1 MNQILSE
8 KEYQRYIIDRLVK
21 DNGYIERKAE
31 QFDRLHA
38 IDPEVLFRFL
48 DDTQPKT
55 MTKLRKTY
63 KDKTEETVINCINN
77 AMTRKGTVGNSL
89 IEILK
94 HGVVINNDRLD
105 LLYTKPATSFNR
117 ELNAL
122 YDKNILSVMEEVWA
136 SDTER
141 VDLVLFVNGIAITAF
156 ELKCNTAGQ
165 SFEDAIIQ
173 YRTQRNPKDRL
184 FLFKAGV
191 LVCFAMDLNEVYMT
205 TKLEEQSTFFIP
217 FNMGKGEGIDT
228 GKGNP
233 PCEYDYSVHYMW
245 DDILKKDMLIE
256 IISKFVFI
264 EFKDRKDPD
273 TGKVLP
279 PKQSVIFPRYHQLDC
294 VRRLLAD
301 VKENGSQNNYL
312 LQHSTGS
319 GKTNEIA
326 WLSHRLSSLHDAEN
340 RIIFDN
346 IIICTD
352 RVIVDRQ
359 LQKAITGIEHKSG
372 LIRVMDDKCKSEDL
386 RKALEGNTKIIA
398 TTIQKFLYIADAA
411 RKLSGK
417 RFAVIIDEAHS
428 STAGKDMEALTKTL
442 SSDGEEFET
451 VEDRLVDEIRRNGK
465 QPNVSIFAFT
475 ATPKP
480 TTLKMF
486 GRVNSKGLYEAFH
499 LYSMKQAIEEG
510 FILDPLSNYI
520 CYSTFFQINKKIA
533 EDPQMKTND
542 AKRQIARFIQL
553 HETNISQRVEVIV
566 EHFRANVRAEL
577 GGNAKAMVITE
588 SRQGAVKYRQAF
600 DDYIRR
606 KQYDDVR
613 ALVAFSGKVKVE
625 GTEYSEAGMNGFSED
640 KLPGEFDK
648 DIYNVLLVANKYQ
661 TGYDQPKLCAMYIL
675 KTLKKTAAVQTLSR
689 LNRICPPYD
698 KKTFVLDF
706 ANTYEDIQDAFAPYY
721 TTTILANTVNPS
733 DIYQLEMKID
743 SYYVVDPG
751 DIDPFVELLVKGV
764 TTDRE
769 RQRMVFILQKCQKE
783 VDKMSQEQQRE
794 FSATLRHF
802 IRFYQF
808 LLQTTCFEDVE
819 LHKKYRFLDCLSAFL
834 GIRHGGRGFNLKGK
848 IEASG
853 FVQKKQSEHVAETVK
868 PDPIVKL
875 PAAENFGLS
884 PEKEERLSEIIK
896 EINSRTGG
904 KYDRDVAVKA
914 MLQIRDILAK
924 NEDLKRSARNNSE
937 QDFEFAYNDKIDD
950 ALIDGLQ
957 QNKDFFSLLL
967 NNSDIKKEVLGI
979 FLPEIYRTL
988 REED

>member
-8 KEYQRYIIDRLVK
+8 KDFQRYIIDRLVE
-21 DNGYIERKAE
+21 DNGYVERKAE
-31 QFDRLHA
+31 KFDRLHA
-38 IDPEVLFRFL
+38 IDPELLFRFL

-55 MTKLRKTY
+55 MEKLRKTY

-77 AMTRKGTVGNSL
+77 EMTRRGSVGGSL
-89 IEILK
+89 IETLK
-94 HGVVINNDRLD
+94 HGVMINGDRLN
-105 LLYTKPATSFNR
+105 LMYMKPATSFNKD
-117 ELNAL
+117 LNTL
-122 YDKNILSVMEEVWA
+122 YDRNTLSVMEEVWA
-136 SDTER
+136 SDDER
-141 VDLVLFVNGIAITAF
+141 IDLVLFLNGIAIMAF
-156 ELKCNTAGQ
+156 ELKCNAAGQ
-165 SFEDAIIQ
+165 SYGDAIFQ
-173 YRTQRNPKDRL
+173 YRTQRNPKTRL
-184 FLFKAGV
+184 FLFKSGV
-191 LVCFAMDLNEVYMT
+191 IVCFAMDLNEVYMT
-205 TKLEEQSTFFIP
+205 TRLAGESTFFIP
-217 FNMGKGEGIDT
+217 FNMGRGEGINT

-233 PCEYDYSVHYMW
+233 ICEDNYSVHYMW

-256 IISKFVFI
+256 LISKFVFV
-264 EFKDRKDPD
+264 EYKEKKDPE
-273 TGKVLP
+273 TGKVSQT
-279 PKQSVIFPRYHQLDC
+279 QSVIFPRYHQLDC

-301 VKENGSQNNYL
+301 VRENGSDNNYL

-326 WLSHRLSSLHDAEN
+326 WLSHRLASLHDAED

-352 RVIVDRQ
+352 RVVVDRQ

-372 LIRVMDDKCKSEDL
+372 LIRVMDDRCTSDDL

-398 TTIQKFLYIADAA
+398 TTIQKFLYIADST

-428 STAGKDMEALTKTL
+428 STAGKDMEALTKSL
-442 SSDGEEFET
+442 SSDKDDFET
-451 VEDRLVDEIRRNGK
+451 IEDRLVDEIRRNGK

-480 TTLKMF
+480 TTLQMF
-486 GRVNSKGLYEAFH
+486 GRVNSRGVREAFH

-520 CYSTFFQINKKIA
+520 CYSTFFRINKKIA
-533 EDPQMKTND
+533 EDPEMKTND
-542 AKRQIARFIQL
+542 AKRQIARFVQL
-553 HETNISQRVEVIV
+553 HETNIAQRVEVIV
-566 EHFRANVRAEL
+566 EHFRQNVMQEL

-588 SRQGAVKYRQAF
+588 SRAGAVKYRQAF

-606 KQYDDVR
+606 KGYNDVR
-613 ALVAFSGKVKVE
+613 ALVAFSGKVKADGE
-625 GTEYSEAGMNGFSED
+625 EYTEAGMNGFSED

-648 DIYNVLLVANKYQ
+648 DIYRILLVANKYQ

-698 KKTFVLDF
+698 KKTFVMDF

-721 TTTILANTVNPS
+721 TTTILANSVNPS
-733 DIYQLEMKID
+733 DIYQLEMKLD

-751 DIDPFVELLVKGV
+751 DIEPFVELLVKGSLS
-764 TTDRE
+764 DRE
-769 RQRMVFILQKCQKE
+769 RQRMVFMLQKCQNE
-783 VDKMSQEQQRE
+783 VNKMTPELQRE
-794 FSATLRHF
+794 FAATLRHF

-834 GIRHGGRGFNLKGK
+834 DIRSGGRGFNLKGK

-853 FVQKKQSEHVAETVK
+853 FVQKKQSEHVSEKVK

-875 PAAENFGLS
+875 PSAENFGLS
-884 PEKEERLSEIIK
+884 PDKEERLSQIIR
-896 EINSRTGG
+896 EINSRTG
-904 KYDRDVAVKA
+904 KSYDNDVAVKA

-937 QDFEFAYNDKIDD
+937 QDFAFAYNDKIDE

-967 NNSDIKKEVLGI
+967 DNSDIKKEVLGI

-988 REED
+988 RA

>member
-8 KEYQRYIIDRLVK
+8 KQYQRYIIDRLVA
-21 DNGYIERKAE
+21 DNGYIERDSAS
-31 QFDRLHA
+31 FDRLHA

-55 MTKLRKTY
+55 MAKLRKTY
-63 KDKTEETVINCINN
+63 KDKTEDTVINCINN
-77 AMTRKGTVGNSL
+77 EMTRRGSVGGSL
-89 IEILK
+89 IETLK
-94 HGVVINNDRLD
+94 HGVMINGDRLN
-105 LLYTKPATSFNR
+105 LMYMKPATSFNR

-136 SDTER
+136 SDDER
-141 VDLVLFVNGIAITAF
+141 IDLVLFLNGIAIMAF
-156 ELKCNTAGQ
+156 ELKCNAAGQ
-165 SFEDAIIQ
+165 SYGDAIVQ
-173 YRTQRNPKDRL
+173 YRTQRSPKTRL
-184 FLFKAGV
+184 FLFKSGV

-205 TKLEEQSTFFIP
+205 TRLAGESTFFIP
-217 FNMGKGEGIDT
+217 FNMGKGEGINT

-233 PCEYDYSVHYMW
+233 ICEDNYSVHYMW

-256 IISKFVFI
+256 LISKFVFI
-264 EFKDRKDPD
+264 EFKERKDPD
-273 TGKVLP
+273 TGKVIQT
-279 PKQSVIFPRYHQLDC
+279 QSVIFPRYHQLDC

-301 VKENGSQNNYL
+301 VRENGSDNNYL

-326 WLSHRLSSLHDAEN
+326 WLSHRLASLHDADDK
-340 RIIFDN
+340 IIFDN

-352 RVIVDRQ
+352 RVVVDRQ

-372 LIRVMDDKCKSEDL
+372 LIRVMDDKCTSDDL
-386 RKALEGNTKIIA
+386 RRALEGNTKIIA
-398 TTIQKFLYIADAA
+398 TTIQKFLYIADST

-428 STAGKDMEALTKTL
+428 STAGKDMEALTKSL
-442 SSDGEEFET
+442 SSETDEFET

-480 TTLKMF
+480 TTLQMF
-486 GRVNSKGLYEAFH
+486 GRVNSKGVREAFH

-520 CYSTFFQINKKIA
+520 CYSTFFRINKKIA
-533 EDPQMKTND
+533 EDPEMKTNE
-542 AKRQIARFIQL
+542 AKRQIARFIEL
-553 HETNISQRVEVIV
+553 HETNIAQRVEVIV
-566 EHFRANVRAEL
+566 EHFRQNVMQEL

-588 SRQGAVKYRQAF
+588 SRAGAVKYRHAF

-606 KQYDDVR
+606 KGYDDVR
-613 ALVAFSGKVKVE
+613 ALVAFSGKVKVDGE
-625 GTEYSEAGMNGFSED
+625 EYSEAGMNGFSED
-640 KLPGEFDK
+640 KLPSEFNK
-648 DIYNVLLVANKYQ
+648 DIYKILLVANKYQ

-706 ANTYEDIQDAFAPYY
+706 ANSYEDIQNAFAPYY
-721 TTTILANTVNPS
+721 TTTILANSVNPS
-733 DIYQLEMKID
+733 DIYQLEMKLD

-764 TTDRE
+764 ITDKE
-769 RQRMVFILQKCQKE
+769 RQRMVYILQKCQNE
-783 VDKMSQEQQRE
+783 VNKMTPEGQRE
-794 FSATLRHF
+794 FAATLRHF

-834 GIRHGGRGFNLKGK
+834 DIRQGGRGFNLKGK

-853 FVQKKQSEHVAETVK
+853 FVQKKQSEHVAEKVK

-875 PAAENFGLS
+875 PSAENFGLS
-884 PEKEERLSEIIK
+884 PEKEERLSQIIR
-896 EINSRTGG
+896 EINSRTG
-904 KYDRDVAVKA
+904 KSYDNDVAVKA

-924 NEDLKRSARNNSE
+924 NDDLRRSARNNSE
-937 QDFEFAYNDKIDD
+937 ADFAFAYNDKIDD

-967 NNSDIKKEVLGI
+967 DNSDIKKEVLGI

-988 REED
+988 RA

>member
-8 KEYQRYIIDRLVK
+8 KDFQRYIIDRLVE
-21 DNGYIERKAE
+21 DNGYVERKSE
-31 QFDRLHA
+31 KFDRLHA
-38 IDPEVLFRFL
+38 IDPEILFRFL
-48 DDTQPKT
+48 DGTQPKT
-55 MTKLRKTY
+55 MAKLRKTY
-63 KDKTEETVINCINN
+63 RDKTEETVINCINN
-77 AMTRKGTVGNSL
+77 EMTRRGSVGGSL
-89 IEILK
+89 IETLK
-94 HGVVINNDRLD
+94 HGVMINGDRLN
-105 LLYTKPATSFNR
+105 LMYMKPATSFNKD
-117 ELNAL
+117 LNAL
-122 YDKNILSVMEEVWA
+122 YDRNILSVMEEVWA
-136 SDTER
+136 SDDER
-141 VDLVLFVNGIAITAF
+141 IDLVLFINGIAIMAF
-156 ELKCNTAGQ
+156 ELKCNAAGQ
-165 SFEDAIIQ
+165 SYGDAIVQ
-173 YRTQRNPKDRL
+173 YRIQRSPKTRL
-184 FLFKAGV
+184 FLFKSGV

-205 TKLEEQSTFFIP
+205 TRLAGESTFFIP
-217 FNMGKGEGIDT
+217 FNMGRGEGINT

-233 PCEYDYSVHYMW
+233 ICEDNYSVHYMW

-256 IISKFVFI
+256 LISKFVFI
-264 EFKDRKDPD
+264 EYKEKKDPD
-273 TGKVLP
+273 TGKVSQT
-279 PKQSVIFPRYHQLDC
+279 QSVIFPRYHQLDC

-301 VKENGSQNNYL
+301 VKENGSENNYL

-326 WLSHRLSSLHDAEN
+326 WLSHRLASLHDADDK
-340 RIIFDN
+340 IIFDN

-352 RVIVDRQ
+352 RVVVDRQ

-372 LIRVMDDKCKSEDL
+372 LIRVMDDRCTSDDL
-386 RKALEGNTKIIA
+386 RRALEGNTKIIA
-398 TTIQKFLYIADAA
+398 TTIQKFLYIADST

-428 STAGKDMEALTKTL
+428 STAGKDMEALTKSL
-442 SSDGEEFET
+442 SSDSDEFET

-480 TTLKMF
+480 TTLQMF
-486 GRVNSKGLYEAFH
+486 GRVNSKGVREAFH

-520 CYSTFFQINKKIA
+520 CYSTFFKINKKIA
-533 EDPQMKTND
+533 EDPEMKTND

-553 HETNISQRVEVIV
+553 HETNIAQRVEVIV
-566 EHFRANVRAEL
+566 EHFRQNVMQEL

-588 SRQGAVKYRQAF
+588 SRAGAVKYRQAF

-606 KQYDDVR
+606 KQYNDVR
-613 ALVAFSGKVKVE
+613 ALVAFSGKVKVDGE
-625 GTEYSEAGMNGFSED
+625 EYSEAGMNGFSED

-648 DIYNVLLVANKYQ
+648 DIYRILLVANKYQ

-721 TTTILANTVNPS
+721 TTTILANSVNPS
-733 DIYQLEMKID
+733 DIYQLEMKLD

-751 DIDPFVELLVKGV
+751 DIDPFVELLLKGSLS
-764 TTDRE
+764 DRE
-769 RQRMVFILQKCQKE
+769 RQRMVFMLQKCQNE
-783 VDKMSQEQQRE
+783 VNKMTPELQRE
-794 FSATLRHF
+794 FAATLRHF

-834 GIRHGGRGFNLKGK
+834 DIRNGGRGFNLKGK

-853 FVQKKQSEHVAETVK
+853 FVQKKQSEHVSEKVK

-875 PAAENFGLS
+875 PSAENFGLS
-884 PEKEERLSEIIK
+884 PEKEERLSQIIK
-896 EINSRTGG
+896 EINSRTG
-904 KYDRDVAVKA
+904 KSYDNDVAVKA

-937 QDFEFAYNDKIDD
+937 QDFAFAYNDKIDD

-967 NNSDIKKEVLGI
+967 DNSDIKKEVLGI

-988 REED
+988 RA

>member
-8 KEYQRYIIDRLVK
+8 KDFQRYIIDRLVE
-21 DNGYIERKAE
+21 DNGYVERKAE
-31 QFDRLHA
+31 KFDRLHA
-38 IDPEVLFRFL
+38 IDPELLFRFL

-55 MTKLRKTY
+55 MEKLRKTY

-77 AMTRKGTVGNSL
+77 EMTRRGSVGGSL
-89 IEILK
+89 IETLK
-94 HGVVINNDRLD
+94 HGVMINGDRLN
-105 LLYTKPATSFNR
+105 LMYMKPATSFNKD
-117 ELNAL
+117 LNTL
-122 YDKNILSVMEEVWA
+122 YDRNTLSVMEEVWA
-136 SDTER
+136 SDDER
-141 VDLVLFVNGIAITAF
+141 IDLVLFLNGIAIMAF
-156 ELKCNTAGQ
+156 ELKCNAAGQ
-165 SFEDAIIQ
+165 SYGDAIFQ
-173 YRTQRNPKDRL
+173 YRTQRNPKTRL
-184 FLFKAGV
+184 FLFKSGV
-191 LVCFAMDLNEVYMT
+191 IVCFAMDLNEVYMT
-205 TKLEEQSTFFIP
+205 TRLAGESTFFIP
-217 FNMGKGEGIDT
+217 FNMGRGEGINT

-233 PCEYDYSVHYMW
+233 ICEDNYSVHYMW

-256 IISKFVFI
+256 LISKFVFV
-264 EFKDRKDPD
+264 EYKEKKDPE
-273 TGKVLP
+273 TGKVSQT
-279 PKQSVIFPRYHQLDC
+279 QSVIFPRYHQLDC

-301 VKENGSQNNYL
+301 VRENGSDNNYL

-326 WLSHRLSSLHDAEN
+326 WLSHRLASLHDADDK
-340 RIIFDN
+340 IIFDN

-352 RVIVDRQ
+352 RVVVDRQ

-372 LIRVMDDKCKSEDL
+372 LIRVMDDRCTSDDL

-398 TTIQKFLYIADAA
+398 TTIQKFLYIADST

-428 STAGKDMEALTKTL
+428 STAGKDMEALTKSL
-442 SSDGEEFET
+442 SSDKDDFET
-451 VEDRLVDEIRRNGK
+451 IEDRLVDEIRRNGK

-480 TTLKMF
+480 TTLQMF
-486 GRVNSKGLYEAFH
+486 GRVNSRGVREAFH

-520 CYSTFFQINKKIA
+520 CYSTFFRINKKIA
-533 EDPQMKTND
+533 EDPEMKTND
-542 AKRQIARFIQL
+542 AKRQIARFVQL
-553 HETNISQRVEVIV
+553 HETNIAQRVEVIV
-566 EHFRANVRAEL
+566 EHFRQNVMQEL

-588 SRQGAVKYRQAF
+588 SRAGAVKYRQAF

-606 KQYDDVR
+606 KGYNDVR
-613 ALVAFSGKVKVE
+613 ALVAFSGKVKADGE
-625 GTEYSEAGMNGFSED
+625 EYTEAGMNGFSED

-648 DIYNVLLVANKYQ
+648 DIYRILLVANKYQ

-698 KKTFVLDF
+698 KKTFVMDF

-721 TTTILANTVNPS
+721 TTTILANSVNPS
-733 DIYQLEMKID
+733 DIYQLEMKLD

-751 DIDPFVELLVKGV
+751 DIEPFVELLVKGSLS
-764 TTDRE
+764 DRE
-769 RQRMVFILQKCQKE
+769 RQRMVFMLQKCQNE
-783 VDKMSQEQQRE
+783 VNKMTPELQRE
-794 FSATLRHF
+794 FAATLRHF

-834 GIRHGGRGFNLKGK
+834 DIRSGGRGFNLKGK

-853 FVQKKQSEHVAETVK
+853 FVQKKQSEHVSEKVK

-875 PAAENFGLS
+875 PSAENFGLS
-884 PEKEERLSEIIK
+884 PDKEERLSQIIR
-896 EINSRTGG
+896 EINSRTG
-904 KYDRDVAVKA
+904 KSYDNDVAVKA

-937 QDFEFAYNDKIDD
+937 QDFAFAYNDKIDE

-967 NNSDIKKEVLGI
+967 DNSDIKKEVLGI

-988 REED
+988 RA

>member
-8 KEYQRYIIDRLVK
+8 KQYQRYIIDRLVA
-21 DNGYIERKAE
+21 DNGYIERDSAS
-31 QFDRLHA
+31 FDRLHA

-55 MTKLRKTY
+55 MAKLRKTY
-63 KDKTEETVINCINN
+63 KDKTEDTVINCINN
-77 AMTRKGTVGNSL
+77 EMTRRGSVGGSL
-89 IEILK
+89 IETLK
-94 HGVVINNDRLD
+94 HGVMINGDRLN
-105 LLYTKPATSFNR
+105 LMYMKPATSFNR

-136 SDTER
+136 SDDER
-141 VDLVLFVNGIAITAF
+141 IDLVLFLNGIAIMAF
-156 ELKCNTAGQ
+156 ELKCNAAGQ
-165 SFEDAIIQ
+165 SYGDAIVQ
-173 YRTQRNPKDRL
+173 YRTQRSPKTRL
-184 FLFKAGV
+184 FLFKSGV

-205 TKLEEQSTFFIP
+205 TRLAGESTFFIP
-217 FNMGKGEGIDT
+217 FNMGKGEGINT

-233 PCEYDYSVHYMW
+233 ICEDNYSVHYMW

-256 IISKFVFI
+256 LISKFVFI
-264 EFKDRKDPD
+264 EFKERKDPD
-273 TGKVLP
+273 TGKVIQT
-279 PKQSVIFPRYHQLDC
+279 QSVIFPRYHQLDC

-301 VKENGSQNNYL
+301 VRENGSDNNYL

-326 WLSHRLSSLHDAEN
+326 WLSHRLASLHDADDK
-340 RIIFDN
+340 IIFDN

-352 RVIVDRQ
+352 RVVVDRQ

-372 LIRVMDDKCKSEDL
+372 LIRVMDDKCTSDDL
-386 RKALEGNTKIIA
+386 RRALEGNTKIIA
-398 TTIQKFLYIADAA
+398 TTIQKFLYIADST

-428 STAGKDMEALTKTL
+428 STAGKDMEALTKSL
-442 SSDGEEFET
+442 SSETDEFET

-480 TTLKMF
+480 TTLQMF
-486 GRVNSKGLYEAFH
+486 GRVNSKGVREAFH

-520 CYSTFFQINKKIA
+520 CYSTFFRINKKIA
-533 EDPQMKTND
+533 EDPEMKTNE
-542 AKRQIARFIQL
+542 AKRQIARFIEL
-553 HETNISQRVEVIV
+553 HETNIAQRVEVIV
-566 EHFRANVRAEL
+566 EHFRQNVMQEL

-588 SRQGAVKYRQAF
+588 SRAGAVKYRHAF

-606 KQYDDVR
+606 KGYDDVR
-613 ALVAFSGKVKVE
+613 ALVAFSGKVKVDGE
-625 GTEYSEAGMNGFSED
+625 EYSEAGMNGFSED
-640 KLPGEFDK
+640 KLPSEFNK
-648 DIYNVLLVANKYQ
+648 DIYKILLVANKYQ

-706 ANTYEDIQDAFAPYY
+706 ANSYEDIQNAFAPYY
-721 TTTILANTVNPS
+721 TTTILANSVNPS
-733 DIYQLEMKID
+733 DIYQLEMKLD

-764 TTDRE
+764 ITDKE
-769 RQRMVFILQKCQKE
+769 RQRMVYILQKCQNE
-783 VDKMSQEQQRE
+783 VNKMSPEGQRE
-794 FSATLRHF
+794 FAATLRHF

-834 GIRHGGRGFNLKGK
+834 DIRQGGRGFNLKGK

-853 FVQKKQSEHVAETVK
+853 FVQKKQSEHVAEKVK

-875 PAAENFGLS
+875 PSAENFGLS
-884 PEKEERLSEIIK
+884 PEKEERLSQIIR
-896 EINSRTGG
+896 EINSRTG
-904 KYDRDVAVKA
+904 KSYDNDVAVKA

-924 NEDLKRSARNNSE
+924 NDDLRRSARNNSE
-937 QDFEFAYNDKIDD
+937 ADFAFAYNDKIDD

-967 NNSDIKKEVLGI
+967 DNSDIKKEVLGI

-988 REED
+988 RA